1 MNKLDL
7 KSYTIVE
14 TMTRYNIDLT
24 KTSVKDLI
32 SQALDFLVPFLQNF
46 NANITKIESLSKEE
60 QDVIFKNW
68 EQANIELQKAF
79 ENIKNKA
86 NQDKEEG

>member
-14 TMTRYNIDLT
+14 IMTRYNIDFT
-24 KTSVKDLI
+24 KTSVEDLI
-32 SQALDFLVPFLQNF
+32 SQMLDYVVPLLQNL
-46 NANITKIESLSKEE
+46 NANITKIESLSKKE

-68 EQANIELQKAF
+68 EQANIELKKTF
-79 ENIKNKA
+79 ENIKNQSK
-86 NQDKEEG
+86 

>member
-14 TMTRYNIDLT
+14 IMTRYNIDFT
-24 KTSVKDLI
+24 KTSVEDLI
-32 SQALDFLVPFLQNF
+32 SQMLDYVVPLLQNL
-46 NANITKIESLSKEE
+46 NANITKVESLSKKE

-68 EQANIELQKAF
+68 EQANIELKKTF
-79 ENIKNKA
+79 ENIKNQSK
-86 NQDKEEG
+86 

>member
-14 TMTRYNIDLT
+14 IMTRYNIDFT
-24 KTSVKDLI
+24 KTSVQDLI
-32 SQALDFLVPFLQNF
+32 SQTLDYVVPLLQNL
-46 NANITKIESLSKEE
+46 NANITKVESLSKKE

-68 EQANIELQKAF
+68 EQANIELKKTF
-79 ENIKNKA
+79 ENIKNQSK
-86 NQDKEEG
+86 

>member
-14 TMTRYNIDLT
+14 IMTRYNIDFT
-24 KTSVKDLI
+24 KTSVQDLI
-32 SQALDFLVPFLQNF
+32 SQTLDYVVPLLQNL
-46 NANITKIESLSKEE
+46 NANITKVESLSKKE

-68 EQANIELQKAF
+68 EQASIELKKTF
-79 ENIKNKA
+79 ENIKNQSK
-86 NQDKEEG
+86 

>member
-1 MNKLDL
+1 MSKLDL

-24 KTSVKDLI
+24 KTSVEDLI
-32 SQALDFLVPFLQNF
+32 SQTLDYIVPFLQNF
-46 NANITKIESLSKEE
+46 NANITKVESLSKEE

-68 EQANIELQKAF
+68 KKANNELQQMLNNLKKTGAP
-79 ENIKNKA
+79 
-86 NQDKEEG
+86 Q

>member
-14 TMTRYNIDLT
+14 IMTRYNIDFT
-24 KTSVKDLI
+24 KTSVEDLI
-32 SQALDFLVPFLQNF
+32 SQTLDYVVPLLQNL
-46 NANITKIESLSKEE
+46 NANITKIESLSKKE

-68 EQANIELQKAF
+68 EQANIELKKTF
-79 ENIKNKA
+79 ENIKNQSK
-86 NQDKEEG
+86 

>member
-24 KTSVKDLI
+24 KTSVEDLI
-32 SQALDFLVPFLQNF
+32 SQTLDYIVPFLQNF
-46 NANITKIESLSKEE
+46 NANITKVESLSKEE

-68 EQANIELQKAF
+68 KQANNELQQILD
-79 ENIKNKA
+79 NIKKA
-86 NQDKEEG
+86 GATQ

>member
-14 TMTRYNIDLT
+14 IMTRYNIDFT
-24 KTSVKDLI
+24 KTSVEDLI
-32 SQALDFLVPFLQNF
+32 SQTLDYIVPLLQNL
-46 NANITKIESLSKEE
+46 NANITKVESLSKKE

-68 EQANIELQKAF
+68 EKANIELQKTF
-79 ENIKNKA
+79 ENIKNQSK
-86 NQDKEEG
+86 

>member
-14 TMTRYNIDLT
+14 IMTRYNIDFT
-24 KTSVKDLI
+24 KTSVEDLI
-32 SQALDFLVPFLQNF
+32 SQTLDYVVPLLQNL
-46 NANITKIESLSKEE
+46 NANITKVESLSKKE

-68 EQANIELQKAF
+68 EQANIELKKTF
-79 ENIKNKA
+79 ENIKNQSK
-86 NQDKEEG
+86 

>member
-24 KTSVKDLI
+24 KTSVEDLI
-32 SQALDFLVPFLQNF
+32 SQTLDYIVPFLQNF
-46 NANITKIESLSKEE
+46 NANITKVESLTKEE

-68 EQANIELQKAF
+68 KQANNELQQILN
-79 ENIKNKA
+79 NIKKTGA
-86 NQDKEEG
+86 TQ

>member
-24 KTSVKDLI
+24 KTSVEDLI
-32 SQALDFLVPFLQNF
+32 SQTLDYIVPFLQNF
-46 NANITKIESLSKEE
+46 NANITKVESLSKEE

-68 EQANIELQKAF
+68 KKANNELQQMLNNLKKTGAT
-79 ENIKNKA
+79 
-86 NQDKEEG
+86 Q